1 MCKIQEIIKMK
12 STQEIIDILR
22 EFKRTA
28 GEKYEP
34 SIVTRQIV
42 DIAQA
47 FNKFYFEHNIKDAA
61 PAVKNARLALVG
73 ATKQVIESGLA
84 LLGIAAP
91 QRM

>member
-1 MCKIQEIIKMK
+1 MK
-12 STQEIIDILR
+12 ALEKFPESV
-22 EFKRTA
+22 KAA